1 MPAYIY
7 LFRKKTHSP
16 RLVFGWTSWKPAKEI
31 AYWWLRPRHFHW
43 CDTIVKSTTCGL
55 AQLVCI
61 LKKNIKLEAWM
72 VSVKLMTRFFFPI
85 DHNFDNLYEH
95 ANSPN
100 QCSKSS
106 KGTSRRER
114 RERKKKHNILS
125 TKWGN
130 WSKHQQNLQ
139 QLLLARGHG
148 PFFLSLS
155 LSLFH
160 VSPSLSL
167 SLVSCLSPRLYLFV
181 YLWRIQ
187 PNHPEIVSK
196 IHPLFDE
203 ILTKVTKYTFGSPWR
218 LGFLVWRPCFSMCDM
233 ADMSYD
239 LDCATGNHP
248 SNFHAVLSFG
258 PKNCHCRCS
267 ELEVSQLWANNGFIL
282 CR

>member
-1 MPAYIY
+1 MMYSAERANTNASIY
-7 LFRKKTHSP
+7 LFVSEENTFSKTSVWLNILEICE
-16 RLVFGWTSWKPAKEI
+16 RDCILMIEAK
-31 AYWWLRPRHFHW
+31 AFHW

-130 WSKHQQNLQ
+130 
-139 QLLLARGHG
+139 
-148 PFFLSLS
+148 
-155 LSLFH
+155 
-160 VSPSLSL
+160 
-167 SLVSCLSPRLYLFV
+167 
-181 YLWRIQ
+181 
-187 PNHPEIVSK
+187 
-196 IHPLFDE
+196 
-203 ILTKVTKYTFGSPWR
+203 
-218 LGFLVWRPCFSMCDM
+218 
-233 ADMSYD
+233 
-239 LDCATGNHP
+239 
-248 SNFHAVLSFG
+248 
-258 PKNCHCRCS
+258 
-267 ELEVSQLWANNGFIL
+267 
-282 CR
+282 